1 MVCCCCNSNAAA
13 KIFAILRLIGYCI
26 GLEISLGLLIFFIM
40 IFVVFE
46 EDEEFG
52 KIDLLMKVMFMICI
66 LVFNFK
72 DTVTKE

>member
-1 MVCCCCNSNAAA
+1 
-13 KIFAILRLIGYCI
+13 
-26 GLEISLGLLIFFIM
+26 M

-52 KIDLLMKVMFMICI
+52 KIDLLMKVMFMIYI